1 MQKNPSTKYRR
12 FQPVQLPDRQ
22 WPGRTLTSAPRWC
35 SVDLRDGNQALAV
48 PMNVSQK
55 LELFQTLVK
64 IGFKEIE
71 VGFPSAS
78 NTEFTFNRRLIE
90 ENRAPED
97 VWLQCLVQ
105 AREDLIE
112 RTVESLIGAKK
123 AIIHLYNSTSPAQRR
138 VVFQKSK
145 QEIIEVAVRGATW
158 IKERL
163 PRLKGTE
170 VMLQY
175 SPESFSGT
183 EVEFA
188 KEICEAVIDVWQ
200 PTPERKMI
208 LNLPDTVEV
217 AMPNVYADQIEWM
230 CRNVKKWDSIIVSLH
245 THNDRSTG
253 VAATELGLLAGA
265 ERVEGTL
272 FGNGERTGNL
282 DIVTVAL
289 NLYMHGIDPKLDF
302 SNLSSIRDVYER
314 CTGMTVP
321 ARQPYAGELVFT
333 AFSGSHQDAIRK
345 GLGEPFENF
354 WKWLQKEVR
363 QCVTFKQ
370 KKEFTIR
377 ANEDKASIIPNETG
391 TPAFFSKVNA
401 RKVWDRY
408 LILSSE
414 ERVITSMY
422 QQPKWNDCPDRNSP
436 WIAEAIDQYG
446 PESRSTIWDVPY
458 LTIDPTDIGREY
470 HEVIRVNSQSGKG
483 GVAYLLENEFGI
495 QLPKDMQREFG
506 PIANDE
512 VDRLGREGSGTE
524 LKAMFWKEYVERLK
538 PWRLVSFET
547 ESRDGMVKCRAE
559 LAKDGKPVKISGQGN
574 GPLAALVHGLGASG
588 GPLFEITA
596 YSEHA
601 LSAGE
606 EAAAIAYIQIKTM
619 DGKVRWGAGV
629 DTNIELASVRA
640 VLSALNR
647 I

>member
-1 MQKNPSTKYRR
+1 MQHEPSKKYRR

-22 WPGRTLTSAPRWC
+22 WPDKTLARAPIWC

-64 IGFKEIE
+64 VGFKEIE

-138 VVFQKSK
+138 AVFGMSK
-145 QEIIEVAVRGATW
+145 QEIINVAVRGATW

-163 PRLKGTE
+163 PRLKGTQ

-230 CRNVKKWDSIIVSLH
+230 CRNVKKRDSVIVSLH
-245 THNDRSTG
+245 THNDRCTG

-302 SNLSSIRDVYER
+302 SNLGSIIDVYER

-333 AFSGSHQDAIRK
+333 AFSGSHQDAIKK
-345 GLGEPFENF
+345 GLNE
-354 WKWLQKEVR
+354 WKQRSAKG
-363 QCVTFKQ
+363 VT
-370 KKEFTIR
+370 
-377 ANEDKASIIPNETG
+377 EDG
-391 TPAFFSKVNA
+391 H
-401 RKVWDRY
+401 
-408 LILSSE
+408 
-414 ERVITSMY
+414 
-422 QQPKWNDCPDRNSP
+422 
-436 WIAEAIDQYG
+436 
-446 PESRSTIWDVPY
+446 WDVPY

-470 HEVIRVNSQSGKG
+470 REVIRVNSQSGKG
-483 GVAYLLENEFGI
+483 GVAYLLENEFGVQI
-495 QLPKDMQREFG
+495 PKEMQREFG
-506 PIANDE
+506 PIANDQ
-512 VDRLGREGSGTE
+512 VDKLGREVSGTE
-524 LKAMFWKEYVERLK
+524 LKAMFWKEYVERTK
-538 PWRLVSFET
+538 PWRLVSFAT
-547 ESRDGMVKCRAE
+547 ESKDGMVKCRAE
-559 LAKDGKPVKISGQGN
+559 LSKDGQAVNISGQGN
-574 GPLAALVHGLGASG
+574 GPLAALVHGLGATG
-588 GPLFEITA
+588 GPMFEITA

-601 LSAGE
+601 LGSGE

-619 DGKVRWGAGV
+619 DGKLRWGAGV

-647 I
+647 V